1 MQNVRSYGAMSLLL
15 QSSFFCI
22 LACLYHLLTSKM
34 KKKEKESNSIASLTS
49 TGRLVN
55 LNRFDVFCLGL
66 RAINFSMTFE
76 SESEDHTRPTL
87 WLRERVRTVL
97 TANPWLVGRLCKT
110 DLGKYTPISLWVP
123 ELDDSE
129 THLDR
134 CFSHIEVENFAG
146 ASMKP
151 PDSAFAASG
160 HACIDTEEPLW
171 KVTLIT
177 HKTLDKCVLFV
188 SMCHVLGDA
197 CTFFDIVHMLSECGP
212 GSHSM
217 IPDRVEP
224 YEDASG
230 TKFLSPRLLY
240 KIPCISPTNII
251 HSCFK
256 TILCL
261 PRIIMNEQLPDIL
274 EVIDPSWIEEE
285 KKQAAKVGIRVSS
298 NDIITSSIL
307 RTLSPSVG
315 LMAVS
320 VRNHLPHI
328 RDNLAGNYV
337 DSVALEPSDY
347 ATPGGVRNALQ
358 RALQRLKLSNL
369 PRPSISFSDVT
380 FVTNWA
386 SFFRIMSLPKYRC
399 THQEAV
405 SSPPPLNGRLEIIR
419 GIWNGHIDSF
429 KLFRQQDSIA
439 VLHARIAI

>member
-1 MQNVRSYGAMSLLL
+1 
-15 QSSFFCI
+15 
-22 LACLYHLLTSKM
+22 
-34 KKKEKESNSIASLTS
+34 
-49 TGRLVN
+49 
-55 LNRFDVFCLGL
+55 
-66 RAINFSMTFE
+66 
-76 SESEDHTRPTL
+76 
-87 WLRERVRTVL
+87 
-97 TANPWLVGRLCKT
+97 
-110 DLGKYTPISLWVP
+110 
-123 ELDDSE
+123 
-129 THLDR
+129 
-134 CFSHIEVENFAG
+134 
-146 ASMKP
+146 
-151 PDSAFAASG
+151 
-160 HACIDTEEPLW
+160 
-171 KVTLIT
+171 
-177 HKTLDKCVLFV
+177 
-188 SMCHVLGDA
+188 
-197 CTFFDIVHMLSECGP
+197 
-212 GSHSM
+212 
-217 IPDRVEP
+217 
-224 YEDASG
+224 
-230 TKFLSPRLLY
+230 
-240 KIPCISPTNII
+240 
-251 HSCFK
+251 
-256 TILCL
+256 
-261 PRIIMNEQLPDIL
+261 MNEQLPDIL